1 MSDHP
6 APNMLDAY
14 HDGELPPVERAAIE
28 GHLAGCDACIAKLNA
43 IKAIS
48 ETFAIAAVPG
58 LSQISLHRLHA
69 NLDLLTDRGL
79 LRIARI
85 LTGLAACV
93 VLAGSLWLLRSNE
106 SPTPITSPVSLVL
119 QLEDPSSA
127 TADAGPSDWMA
138 AELSY

>member
-58 LSQISLHRLHA
+58 LSQIS
-69 NLDLLTDRGL
+69 LDLLTDRGL